1 MASAAGSEQLHQ
13 EQVPLKAR
21 IVLSHAHLQ
30 NLAERKGINL
40 LHVKGYIFGQDTYRD
55 QRTSTDVDV
64 LVRPSQVDAFI
75 EAVLEA
81 GWEVMTS
88 FETGSDFHHAM
99 TIYHPTWGLA
109 DIHREFPGL
118 GKKPELTF
126 DRLWAQR
133 RQKNM
138 GGYPCDTT
146 SLQDSR
152 IIVYVHSARSTSIVK
167 PDVQYLDELLS
178 AQEKEALEVRV
189 QELEA
194 ELAYAAALGRIDQY
208 QDRKDY
214 LVWKTASEK
223 TSDLT
228 RWYARVQAAPSLGA
242 KAQTVLDIFR
252 VNRDHLAMELGHE
265 PSKQE
270 IRQKFFSRF
279 SKLWRKVGK

>member
-1 MASAAGSEQLHQ
+1 MASVTDSESPQQ

-30 NLAERKGINL
+30 NLAERRGIDL
-40 LHVKGYIFGQDTYRD
+40 LHVKGYIFGQDTYQE

-64 LVRPSQVDAFI
+64 LIRPSQVEAFI

-81 GWEVMTS
+81 GWEVMTT

-118 GKKPELTF
+118 GKNPEVTF

-133 RQKNM
+133 RKKVM

-152 IIVYVHSARSTSIVK
+152 LIVYVHSARSTSIVK

-189 QELEA
+189 RELEA

-208 QDRKDY
+208 QNQKDY

-242 KAQTVLDIFR
+242 KVQTVLDIFR
-252 VNRDHLAMELGHE
+252 VNKDHLAMELGHE